1 MGHTQTDTHTRVQ
14 PGGRQSCIDRT
25 RDPVTCRL
33 GPATLGADCFLLG
46 ASSETML
53 GECVVLGAGSR
64 AASSCSFA
72 SNSAMRDR
80 IATAQAGSDIPRPLS
95 WLSGRRRAVT
105 TNHERERH
113 IIPFRGGSSLKE
125 VFFQSLPS
133 PFYPSVPARP
143 GGLPPGHLPALPRGR
158 EVTTPSESPNLP
170 KVVDVLVPAL
180 VYASGRRLGVSPA
193 IPHLGG
199 RDASQGRSRLLRG
212 VWE

>member
-14 PGGRQSCIDRT
+14 PGGRQSCIART

-113 IIPFRGGSSLKE
+113 TIQRGVKSKRGIFPISSESFLPLRPRTARWSATRPLACLAPWEGGHDTFRVSQSPKGGGR
-125 VFFQSLPS
+125 PS
-133 PFYPSVPARP
+133 P
-143 GGLPPGHLPALPRGR
+143 
-158 EVTTPSESPNLP
+158 
-170 KVVDVLVPAL
+170 
-180 VYASGRRLGVSPA
+180 RLGLRLREAPWRQSGHP
-193 IPHLGG
+193 P
-199 RDASQGRSRLLRG
+199 SWRS
-212 VWE
+212 